1 MATHIVRSA
10 EDMERVA
17 RLVGNL
23 KPPLTITVTSG
34 ASRSLEQNKLQRL
47 WCMEAAEQ
55 LGDRTA
61 EEIRGFC
68 KLHYGVP
75 IMREGHEDFRE
86 TYDRLIKPLPY
97 ETKLAFMMEPLDLPI
112 TRLMTVGEK
121 SQYLDAM
128 HKGLSELGV
137 KLTEPSE
144 WS

>member
-1 MATHIVRSA
+1 MTTHIVRSA

-34 ASRSLEQNKLQRL
+34 ASRSIEQNKLQRL

-61 EEIRGFC
+61 EEVRGFC

-86 TYDRLIKPLPY
+86 TYDRLIKTLPY
-97 ETKLAFMMEPLDLPI
+97 ETKLAYMMEPLDFPI

-144 WS
+144 

>member
-75 IMREGHEDFRE
+75 IMREGHDDFRE

-97 ETKLAFMMEPLDLPI
+97 EPKLAYMMEPLDFPI
-112 TRLMTVGEK
+112 TRLMTGGEK

-144 WS
+144 

>member
-23 KPPLTITVTSG
+23 TPPLTITVTSG

-75 IMREGHEDFRE
+75 IMREGHDDFRE

-97 ETKLAFMMEPLDLPI
+97 ETKLAYMMEPLDFPI

-144 WS
+144 

>member
-1 MATHIVRSA
+1 MTTHIVRSA

-75 IMREGHEDFRE
+75 IMREGHDDFRE

-97 ETKLAFMMEPLDLPI
+97 ETKLAYMMEPLDFPI

-144 WS
+144 

>member
-23 KPPLTITVTSG
+23 KPPITITVTSG

-75 IMREGHEDFRE
+75 IMREGHDDFRE

-97 ETKLAFMMEPLDLPI
+97 ETKLAYMMEPLDFPI

-144 WS
+144 

>member
-1 MATHIVRSA
+1 MTTHIVRSA

-17 RLVGNL
+17 RLVGNM

-34 ASRSLEQNKLQRL
+34 ARRSIEQNKLQRL

-97 ETKLAFMMEPLDLPI
+97 ETKLAYMMEPLDFPI

-144 WS
+144 

>member
-1 MATHIVRSA
+1 MTTHIVRSA

-17 RLVGNL
+17 RLVGNM

-61 EEIRGFC
+61 EEVRGFC

-75 IMREGHEDFRE
+75 IMREGHDDFRE

-97 ETKLAFMMEPLDLPI
+97 ETKLAYMMEPLDFPI

-144 WS
+144 

>member
-1 MATHIVRSA
+1 MTTHIVRSA

-23 KPPLTITVTSG
+23 KPPITITVTSG
-34 ASRSLEQNKLQRL
+34 ASRSIEQNKLQRL

-61 EEIRGFC
+61 EEVRGFC

-75 IMREGHEDFRE
+75 IMREGHDDFRE

-97 ETKLAFMMEPLDLPI
+97 ETKLAYMMEPLDFPI

-144 WS
+144 

>member
-1 MATHIVRSA
+1 MTTHIVRSA

-47 WCMEAAEQ
+47 WCMDAAEQ

-61 EEIRGFC
+61 EEVRGFC
-68 KLHYGVP
+68 KLHYGIP

-86 TYDRLIKPLPY
+86 VYDRLIKPLPY
-97 ETKLAFMMEPLDLPI
+97 ETKIAYMMEPLDFPI

-144 WS
+144 

>member
-97 ETKLAFMMEPLDLPI
+97 ETKLAYMMEPLDFPI

-144 WS
+144 

>member
-1 MATHIVRSA
+1 
-10 EDMERVA
+10 MERVA

-23 KPPLTITVTSG
+23 KPPITITVTSG
-34 ASRSLEQNKLQRL
+34 ASRSIEQNKLQRL

-61 EEIRGFC
+61 EEVRGFC

-75 IMREGHEDFRE
+75 IMREGHDDFRE

-97 ETKLAFMMEPLDLPI
+97 ETKLAYMMEPLDFPI

-144 WS
+144 

>member
-1 MATHIVRSA
+1 MTTHIVRSA

-17 RLVGNL
+17 RLVGNM

-75 IMREGHEDFRE
+75 IMREGHDDFRE

-97 ETKLAFMMEPLDLPI
+97 ETKLAYMMEPLDFPI

-144 WS
+144 

>member
-47 WCMEAAEQ
+47 WCMDAAEQ

-75 IMREGHEDFRE
+75 IMREGHDDFRE

-97 ETKLAFMMEPLDLPI
+97 ETKLAYMMEPLDFPI

-121 SQYLDAM
+121 SHYLDAM

-144 WS
+144 

>member
-75 IMREGHEDFRE
+75 IMREGHDDFRD

-97 ETKLAFMMEPLDLPI
+97 ETKLAYMMEPLDFPI

-144 WS
+144 

>member
-1 MATHIVRSA
+1 MTTHIVRSA

-97 ETKLAFMMEPLDLPI
+97 ETKLAYMMEPLDFPI
-112 TRLMTVGEK
+112 TRLMTVREK

-144 WS
+144 

>member
-1 MATHIVRSA
+1 MTTHIVRSA

-34 ASRSLEQNKLQRL
+34 ASRSIEQNKLQRL

-61 EEIRGFC
+61 EEVRGFC

-97 ETKLAFMMEPLDLPI
+97 ETKLAFMMEPLDFPI

-144 WS
+144 

>member
-1 MATHIVRSA
+1 MTTHIVRSA

-61 EEIRGFC
+61 EEVRGFC

-75 IMREGHEDFRE
+75 IMREGHDDFRE

-97 ETKLAFMMEPLDLPI
+97 ETKLAYMMEPLDFPI

-144 WS
+144 

>member
-1 MATHIVRSA
+1 MTTHIVRSA

-75 IMREGHEDFRE
+75 IMREGHDDFRE

-97 ETKLAFMMEPLDLPI
+97 ETKLAFMMEPLDFPI

-128 HKGLSELGV
+128 HKGLSEVGV

-144 WS
+144 

>member
-1 MATHIVRSA
+1 MTTHIVRSA

-75 IMREGHEDFRE
+75 IMREGHDDFRD

-97 ETKLAFMMEPLDLPI
+97 ETKLAYMMEPLDFPI

-144 WS
+144 

>member
-1 MATHIVRSA
+1 MTTHIVRSA

-97 ETKLAFMMEPLDLPI
+97 ETKLAFMMEPLDFPI

-144 WS
+144 

>member
-1 MATHIVRSA
+1 MTTHIVRSA

-23 KPPLTITVTSG
+23 KPPITITVTSG
-34 ASRSLEQNKLQRL
+34 ASRSIEQNKLQRL

-61 EEIRGFC
+61 EEVRGFC

-75 IMREGHEDFRE
+75 IMRDGHEDFRE

-144 WS
+144 

>member
-1 MATHIVRSA
+1 
-10 EDMERVA
+10 MERVA

-61 EEIRGFC
+61 EEVRGFC

-75 IMREGHEDFRE
+75 IMRDGHEDFRE

-97 ETKLAFMMEPLDLPI
+97 ETKLAFMMEPLDFPI

-128 HKGLSELGV
+128 HKGLSELCV

-144 WS
+144 

>member
-97 ETKLAFMMEPLDLPI
+97 ETKLAFMMEPLDFPI

-144 WS
+144 

>member
-1 MATHIVRSA
+1 MTTHIVRSA

-75 IMREGHEDFRE
+75 IMREGHDDFRE
-86 TYDRLIKPLPY
+86 TYDRLIKTLPY
-97 ETKLAFMMEPLDLPI
+97 ETKLAFMMEPLDFPI

-144 WS
+144 

>member
-1 MATHIVRSA
+1 MTTHIVRSA

-34 ASRSLEQNKLQRL
+34 ASRSIEQNKLQRL

-61 EEIRGFC
+61 EEVRGFC

-86 TYDRLIKPLPY
+86 TYDRLIKTLPY
-97 ETKLAFMMEPLDLPI
+97 ETKLAFMMEPMDFPI

-144 WS
+144 

>member
-1 MATHIVRSA
+1 MTTHIVRSA

-75 IMREGHEDFRE
+75 IMREGHDDFRE

-97 ETKLAFMMEPLDLPI
+97 ETKLAFMMEPLDFPI

-144 WS
+144 

>member
-61 EEIRGFC
+61 EEVRGFC

-75 IMREGHEDFRE
+75 IMREGHDDFRE

-97 ETKLAFMMEPLDLPI
+97 ETKLAYMMEPLDFPI

-144 WS
+144 

>member
-1 MATHIVRSA
+1 MTTHIVRSA

-61 EEIRGFC
+61 EEVRGFC

-75 IMREGHEDFRE
+75 IMREGHDDFRE

-97 ETKLAFMMEPLDLPI
+97 ETKLAFMMEPLDFPI

-144 WS
+144 

>member
-1 MATHIVRSA
+1 MTTHIVRSA

-17 RLVGNL
+17 RLVGNM

-34 ASRSLEQNKLQRL
+34 ASRSIEQNKLQRL

-75 IMREGHEDFRE
+75 IMREGHDDFRE

-97 ETKLAFMMEPLDLPI
+97 ETKLAYMMEPLDFPI

-144 WS
+144 

>member
-1 MATHIVRSA
+1 MTTHIVRSA

-34 ASRSLEQNKLQRL
+34 ASRSIEQNKLQRL

-61 EEIRGFC
+61 EEVRGFC

-75 IMREGHEDFRE
+75 IMREGHDDFRE

-97 ETKLAFMMEPLDLPI
+97 ETKLAYMMEPLDFPI

-144 WS
+144 

>member
-17 RLVGNL
+17 RLMGNL

-75 IMREGHEDFRE
+75 IMREGHDDFRE

-97 ETKLAFMMEPLDLPI
+97 ETKLAFMMEPLDFPI

-144 WS
+144 

>member
-1 MATHIVRSA
+1 MTTHIVRSA

-17 RLVGNL
+17 RLVGNM

-34 ASRSLEQNKLQRL
+34 ASRSIEQNKLQRL

-75 IMREGHEDFRE
+75 IMREGHDDFRE

-97 ETKLAFMMEPLDLPI
+97 ETKLAYMMEPLDFPI

-128 HKGLSELGV
+128 NKGLSELGV

-144 WS
+144 

>member
-1 MATHIVRSA
+1 VATHIVRSA

-23 KPPLTITVTSG
+23 KPPLTLTVTSG

-61 EEIRGFC
+61 EEVRGFC
-68 KLHYGVP
+68 KLPYGVP
-75 IMREGHEDFRE
+75 IMREGHDDFRE

-97 ETKLAFMMEPLDLPI
+97 ETKLAYMMEPLDFPI

-144 WS
+144 

>member
-1 MATHIVRSA
+1 
-10 EDMERVA
+10 MERVA

-75 IMREGHEDFRE
+75 IMREGHDDFRE

-97 ETKLAFMMEPLDLPI
+97 ETKLAYMMEPLDFPI

-144 WS
+144 

>member
-1 MATHIVRSA
+1 MTTHIVRSA

-17 RLVGNL
+17 RLVGNM

-61 EEIRGFC
+61 EEVRGFC

-75 IMREGHEDFRE
+75 IMRERHDDFRE

-97 ETKLAFMMEPLDLPI
+97 ETKLAYMMEPLDFPI

-144 WS
+144 

>member
-1 MATHIVRSA
+1 VATHIVRSA

-97 ETKLAFMMEPLDLPI
+97 ETKLAFMMEPLDFPI

-144 WS
+144 

>member
-17 RLVGNL
+17 RLVGNM

-75 IMREGHEDFRE
+75 IMREGHDDFRE

-97 ETKLAFMMEPLDLPI
+97 ETKLAYMMEPLDFPI

-144 WS
+144 

>member
-1 MATHIVRSA
+1 MTTHIVRSA

-75 IMREGHEDFRE
+75 IMREGHDDFRE

-144 WS
+144 

>member
-1 MATHIVRSA
+1 MTTHIVRSA

-75 IMREGHEDFRE
+75 IMREGHDDFRE
-86 TYDRLIKPLPY
+86 TYDRLIKLLPY
-97 ETKLAFMMEPLDLPI
+97 ETKLAYMMEPLDFPI

-144 WS
+144 